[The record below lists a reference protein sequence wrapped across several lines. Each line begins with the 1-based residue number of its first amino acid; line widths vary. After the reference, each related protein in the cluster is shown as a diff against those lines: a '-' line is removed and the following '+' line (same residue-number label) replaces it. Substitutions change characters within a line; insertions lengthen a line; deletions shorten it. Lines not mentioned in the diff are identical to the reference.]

1 MAQLDWHGLTCM
13 HAAMEWA
20 GDGLGVL
27 PPSQTIARCCP
38 GKCGFRKVRPERV
51 DMVEYRRRKWWED
64 GTCCLRCWESRGS
77 KHHCHG
83 RLCER
88 FCVRCGASC
97 VGIGKAEDYVC
108 KDLAEKDLSTECEA
122 VPLAQRHI
130 IRLYKL
136 MPALS
141 HDPAFV
147 KNTSGS

>member
-1 MAQLDWHGLTCM
+1 MLRHVVLTTLQCSSMAQLDWHGLTCM

-97 VGIGKAEDYVC
+97 VGIEKAEDHVC

-130 IRLYKL
+130 IRLY
-136 MPALS
+136 
-141 HDPAFV
+141 
-147 KNTSGS
+147 